1 MANLN
6 LPRTILLG
14 YLLVAF
20 GGQSRAEVVTCVD
33 AGGSVTYT
41 NLPCESDADS
51 ARGLSLNGPVVIK
64 EEALLPAKGYA
75 ISWEVREGAA
85 VKLRVGKPKTSLD
98 MDTLKA
104 ARSSTQTMD
113 KASSYLQQKNL
124 VALDL
129 RNPGWFDF
137 H

>member
-1 MANLN
+1 MTNLY
-6 LPRTILLG
+6 LPRTILLAC
-14 YLLVAF
+14 LLVTISAE
-20 GGQSRAEVVTCVD
+20 SRAEVVKCVD

-41 NLPCESDADS
+41 NLPCESDADA
-51 ARGLSLNGPVVIK
+51 ARGLSMNGAAVIK
-64 EEALLPAKGYA
+64 EGAVLSAKGFA
-75 ISWEVREGAA
+75 VSWEVREGAA
-85 VKLRVGKPKTSLD
+85 VKLRVGKQKTSLD

-113 KASSYLQQKNL
+113 NASSYLQQKNL

-137 H
+137 R